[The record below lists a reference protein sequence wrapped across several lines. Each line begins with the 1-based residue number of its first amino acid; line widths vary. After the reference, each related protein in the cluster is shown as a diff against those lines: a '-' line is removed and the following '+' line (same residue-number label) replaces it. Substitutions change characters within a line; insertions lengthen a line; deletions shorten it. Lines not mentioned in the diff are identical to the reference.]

1 MTFLVLVYALLA
13 ALSSLQFGRG
23 GTVEDYPNTSCSES
37 EKLALLHLK
46 QSLIDDF
53 NYLSSWIGDDCCTWQ
68 GIGCNNRTGHVTR
81 LDLRNGMLRADHLY
95 PSLLDL
101 KYLTYLDLSNNSFH
115 EMKIP
120 QFLGSFKDLTYL
132 NLSYCKIEG
141 FVPHHLGNLSKLLYL
156 DLSHN
161 TYYHG
166 NGGDYYYYYDL
177 PSLLHIDSMRWLSGL
192 SMLKHLDLSNVNLS
206 GTSDWFSSINM
217 LPNSILV
224 LNLLSCHLSNNIPR
238 HLPFINLT
246 SLISLD
252 LEENS
257 LNSPF
262 PLWVLNNSGLA
273 HLSLERN
280 HFHGSIPDSLGT
292 LTSLVEI
299 DLSENGFNGSI
310 PESIGSLLSLS
321 SLDLSSHEFQGRL
334 PESMGRLSPLTHLL
348 LGGNKFTGFVP
359 HFISNL
365 TNLTHLDMSSNEL
378 NGSIPHEIGNLTEL
392 TDLSMSLNELRGDL
406 TEEVCQLSKLEIL
419 DVGYNQMR
427 GSIPECIGQLSNLM
441 ELDLSSNSWEGFVTE
456 HHFVNLT
463 KLFFLSISSKSNL
476 ALNVGINWVPP
487 FQLQYIYLESLKV
500 GPKFPHWLSTQ
511 RQIDDII
518 MINTSISDT
527 IPTDWFASL
536 LSQADLVYLSDNDI
550 NVEQLSSISA
560 VPNGMI
566 ALALS
571 NTRLSGGFPLFLCN
585 ITSLQILV
593 LSNNYFTG
601 ELPQCLA
608 NLTELQGLDVMNN
621 SFSGNIHAS
630 LGSLRN
636 LTYLNLHDN
645 KFQGKLPLSFRN
657 LTKLVILDVG
667 KNNLCDVLPPWTVEQ
682 LPSLRIFILR
692 NNKFYGR
699 VPTGNH
705 LQTLYD
711 ASINAGNNQLC
722 GPPILKPCVGDTESP
737 NVPDDDEGNS
747 DLDEEH
753 VWFYAGIGPGLLN
766 EKALAD
772 GIAHAQQTFIKS
784 ADKYFKWLLGS
795 VSRGQG
801 CMKGFSFIVI
811 ALGVGAAVFS
821 PNLDSF
827 DWKDRAQWI
836 QNVPNG
842 LQTLALSNT
851 RLSGGFPLFLCNITS
866 LRTLVLSNNY
876 FTGELPQCLANL
888 TQLRDLDVMNNNFSD
903 GGAAA
908 SNTDYVVCCLFGSK
922 RMKQRKVNYKVHNSF
937 KETTFDQNEK
947 ALADGIDMLSKHS
960 SRVQISISRGY
971 RKVSRGHG
979 CMKGFAFI
987 VIALG
992 VGAAVF
998 PPILDSFHWS
1008 SSCISS
1014 FQM

>member
-1 MTFLVLVYALLA
+1 MQKHMTFLVLVYALLA

-692 NNKFYGR
+692 NNKFYGKISTNFCHHPSIQILNFAENQIVGNIPLCFGNFSAMITVNQSDDFHQSFVRSYMMIIDNPKGLELEYTSNLKYQCYIDLSNNKIVGEIPGELMDLRALKSLNLAGNYLSGRIPESIGMLESLEFLDLSSNKLFGHIPQSLSNIDSLSHLNLSFNDLSGR

-753 VWFYAGIGPGLLN
+753 VWFYAGIGPGLLVGFLGFC
-766 EKALAD
+766 ACL
-772 GIAHAQQTFIKS
+772 HYIKS
-784 ADKYFKWLLGS
+784 WRHSYFHLIDRVFDK
-795 VSRGQG
+795 
-801 CMKGFSFIVI
+801 IVVAF
-811 ALGVGAAVFS
+811 ALWRRKF
-821 PNLDSF
+821 
-827 DWKDRAQWI
+827 
-836 QNVPNG
+836 QN
-842 LQTLALSNT
+842 
-851 RLSGGFPLFLCNITS
+851 
-866 LRTLVLSNNY
+866 
-876 FTGELPQCLANL
+876 
-888 TQLRDLDVMNNNFSD
+888 
-903 GGAAA
+903 
-908 SNTDYVVCCLFGSK
+908 
-922 RMKQRKVNYKVHNSF
+922 
-937 KETTFDQNEK
+937 
-947 ALADGIDMLSKHS
+947 
-960 SRVQISISRGY
+960 
-971 RKVSRGHG
+971 
-979 CMKGFAFI
+979 
-987 VIALG
+987 
-992 VGAAVF
+992 
-998 PPILDSFHWS
+998 
-1008 SSCISS
+1008 
-1014 FQM
+1014 